1 MKISKKN
8 GWAVGYGKNNV
19 VENGNA
25 DMIGH
30 SFWSMKLLF
39 KLFFDGIIFGM
50 IPQSLVIVPS
60 QSFLTLHVSI
70 LHLQK
75 KFYLKSFTN
84 NLPLH
89 NLQPSEV
96 GY

>member
-1 MKISKKN
+1 M
-8 GWAVGYGKNNV
+8 GYGKNNV

-60 QSFLTLHVSI
+60 QSFSDSSCFHPTLTKEILFKVLH
-70 LHLQK
+70 
-75 KFYLKSFTN
+75 
-84 NLPLH
+84 
-89 NLQPSEV
+89 
-96 GY
+96 